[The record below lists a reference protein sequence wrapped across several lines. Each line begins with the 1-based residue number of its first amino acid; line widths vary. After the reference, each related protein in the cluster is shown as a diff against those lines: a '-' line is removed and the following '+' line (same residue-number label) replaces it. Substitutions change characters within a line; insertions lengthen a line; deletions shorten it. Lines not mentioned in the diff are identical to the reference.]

1 MDIISYIWNGIVHF
15 YNEITGVELTT
26 STSVVRI
33 VLSLILGSIV
43 GVERKRKGQMAGLR
57 TFSLISMGACIA
69 MMLSIYV
76 CQETVGLLRGD
87 PSRIAAQVISGI
99 GFLGAG
105 TIIQM
110 KGSVRG
116 LTTAAGIWII
126 ATIGMAVGCGLYLIA
141 IVGTVLVMVILTAL
155 ERLEHRV
162 NVGNE
167 ARTIRLRVKGIV
179 TSIKPYEAVLDRFG
193 IHLSK
198 VYVEYDYEQNI
209 TRLNLMILIREHS
222 DFIDVFDALHNVYPT
237 ITISLSNQA
246 DLS

>member
-1 MDIISYIWNGIVHF
+1 MEEFWQTAGS
-15 YNEITGVELTT
+15 VELTT
-26 STSVVRI
+26 GTAITRI
-33 VLSLILGSIV
+33 IVSLVLGSIV
-43 GVERKRKGQMAGLR
+43 GVERKQKGQMAGLR

-87 PSRIAAQVISGI
+87 PSRIAAQVLSGI

-126 ATIGMAVGCGLYLIA
+126 ATIGMAVGCGLYMIA
-141 IVGTVLVMVILTAL
+141 FVATLLVLVVLTLLEQL
-155 ERLEHRV
+155 ERRV

-167 ARTIRLRVKGIV
+167 ARTIRLKVKGIV
-179 TSIKPYEAVLDRFG
+179 RSIKPYRDVLERFG
-193 IHLSK
+193 IHLSR
-198 VYVEYDYEQNI
+198 VYVEYDYEQQT
-209 TRLNLMILIREHS
+209 TRLNLLILIREHS
-222 DFIDVFDALHNVYPT
+222 DFIEVFAALHDVGPA
-237 ITISLSNQA
+237 ISISLSNQA

>member
-1 MDIISYIWNGIVHF
+1 MQNFWEIIN
-15 YNEITGVELTT
+15 GVELTSET
-26 STSVVRI
+26 AIVRI
-33 VLSLILGSIV
+33 VLSLVLGSLV
-43 GVERKRKGQMAGLR
+43 GIERKRKGQMAGLR

-126 ATIGMAVGCGLYLIA
+126 ATIGMAVGSGLYLIS
-141 IVGTVLVMVILTAL
+141 IVATLLVLFILTLL
-155 ERLEHRV
+155 EQLEHHV

-167 ARTIRLRVKGIV
+167 ARTIRLKVKGIV
-179 TSIKPYEAVLDRFG
+179 KSIKPYEEVLGRFG

-198 VYVEYDYEQNI
+198 VYVEYDYDLNI
-209 TRLNLMILIREHS
+209 TRLNLLILIREHS
-222 DFIDVFDALHNVYPT
+222 DFIDVFDALHDVCPT
-237 ITISLSNQA
+237 INISLSNQA

>member
-1 MDIISYIWNGIVHF
+1 MIDHLSTLWASLQADLS
-15 YNEITGVELTT
+15 GVELNSAT
-26 STSVVRI
+26 SIVRI

-126 ATIGMAVGCGLYLIA
+126 ATIGMAVGAGLYLIA
-141 IVGTVLVMVILTAL
+141 IVATALVLVVLTLL
-155 ERLEHRV
+155 ELLEHRV

-167 ARTIRLRVKGIV
+167 ARTIRLKVKGIV
-179 TSIKPYEAVLDRFG
+179 TSIKPYEEVLSRFR

-198 VYVEYDYEQNI
+198 VYVEYDYEHDY
-209 TRLNLMILIREHS
+209 TRFNLLILIGEHS
-222 DFIDVFDALHNVYPT
+222 DFIDVFDAMHNIYPT
-237 ITISLSNQA
+237 ISISLSNQA

>member
-1 MDIISYIWNGIVHF
+1 MEHIWQVI
-15 YNEITGVELTT
+15 NEVELTPL
-26 STSVVRI
+26 SAVVRM
-33 VLSLILGSIV
+33 VLSMVLGALV
-43 GVERKRKGQMAGLR
+43 GIERKRKGQMAGLR

-87 PSRIAAQVISGI
+87 PSRMAAQVISGI

-126 ATIGMAVGCGLYLIA
+126 ATIGMAVGCGLYLIS
-141 IVGTVLVMVILTAL
+141 IVATVLVLVVLTLL
-155 ERLEHRV
+155 ELLEHHV

-167 ARTIRLRVKGIV
+167 ARTIRLKVRGIV
-179 TSIKPYEAVLDRFG
+179 SSIAPYRKLLESYG
-193 IHLSK
+193 IHLSR
-198 VYVEYDYEQNI
+198 VYVEYDYETQV
-209 TRLNLMILIREHS
+209 TRLNLLILIREHS
-222 DFIDVFDALHNVYPT
+222 DFIDVFEALHNVYPT
-237 ITISLSNQA
+237 ISISLSNQG

>member
-1 MDIISYIWNGIVHF
+1 MQ
-15 YNEITGVELTT
+15 ITTV
-26 STSVVRI
+26 SAMVRI
-33 VLSLILGSIV
+33 ALSLILGACV
-43 GVERKRKGQMAGLR
+43 GIERKTKGQMAGLR
-57 TFSLISMGACIA
+57 TFSLICMGACIA

-76 CQETVGLLRGD
+76 CQETSGLQRAD
-87 PSRIAAQVISGI
+87 PGRIAAQVISGI

-126 ATIGMAVGCGLYLIA
+126 AAVGMAVGCGLYLVA
-141 IVGTVLVMVILTAL
+141 VVSTVMVLLVLTLL
-155 ERLEHRV
+155 ERLEKRV

-167 ARTIRLRVKGIV
+167 SRTIRLKVKGIV
-179 TSIKPYEAVLDRFG
+179 SSIRPYEEVLAKYD

-198 VYVEYDYEQNI
+198 VYVEYDYEQDV
-209 TRLNLMILIREHS
+209 TRLNLVILIREHS
-222 DFIDVFDALHNVYPT
+222 DFIDIFDALHNILPT
-237 ITISLSNQA
+237 INISISNQA

>member
-1 MDIISYIWNGIVHF
+1 MQEFWDS
-15 YNEITGVELTT
+15 ITALQLTPT
-26 STSVVRI
+26 SAVVRI
-33 VLSLILGSIV
+33 FLSLLLGACV
-43 GVERKRKGQMAGLR
+43 GIERKTKGQMAGLR

-76 CQETVGLLRGD
+76 CQETSGLQRAD
-87 PSRIAAQVISGI
+87 PGRIAAQVISGI

-126 ATIGMAVGCGLYLIA
+126 ATVGMAVGCGLYLVA
-141 IVGTVLVMVILTAL
+141 IIGTVMVLVVLTLLEHL
-155 ERLEHRV
+155 ERRV

-167 ARTIRLRVKGIV
+167 ARTIRLKVKGIV
-179 TSIKPYEAVLDRFG
+179 KSIKPYQDVLQQYG

-198 VYVEYDYEQNI
+198 VYVEYDYDSDT
-209 TRLNLMILIREHS
+209 TRMNLVILIREHS
-222 DFIDVFDALHNVYPT
+222 DFIDVFDSLHNIRPT
-237 ITISLSNQA
+237 ITIALSNQA

>member
-1 MDIISYIWNGIVHF
+1 MIDHLSTLWASLQADLS
-15 YNEITGVELTT
+15 GVELNSAT
-26 STSVVRI
+26 SIVRI

-126 ATIGMAVGCGLYLIA
+126 ATIGMAVGAGLYLIA
-141 IVGTVLVMVILTAL
+141 IVATALVLVVLTLL
-155 ERLEHRV
+155 ELLEHRV

-167 ARTIRLRVKGIV
+167 ARTIRLKVKGIV
-179 TSIKPYEAVLDRFG
+179 TSIKPYEEVLSRFR

-198 VYVEYDYEQNI
+198 VYVEYDYEHDYA
-209 TRLNLMILIREHS
+209 RFNLLILIGEHS
-222 DFIDVFDALHNVYPT
+222 DFIDVFAALHKIYPT
-237 ITISLSNQA
+237 ISI
-246 DLS
+246 

>member
-1 MDIISYIWNGIVHF
+1 MSGFWESISAVEISQSSAIIRIIVSMLLGACVGI
-15 YNEITGVELTT
+15 
-26 STSVVRI
+26 
-33 VLSLILGSIV
+33 
-43 GVERKRKGQMAGLR
+43 ERKTKGQMAGLR
-57 TFSLISMGACIA
+57 TFALISMGACIA

-76 CQETVGLLRGD
+76 CQETSELHRAD

-126 ATIGMAVGCGLYLIA
+126 AAIGMAVGCGLYVVA
-141 IVGTVLVMVILTAL
+141 IVATAMVLVVLTLLEQL
-155 ERLEHRV
+155 ERRV

-167 ARTIRLRVKGIV
+167 ARTIHLRVKGIV
-179 TSIKPYEAVLDRFG
+179 NSIQPYKEALQRHG

-198 VYVEYDYEQNI
+198 VYVEYDYEHDI
-209 TRLNLMILIREHS
+209 SRLNLVILIREHS
-222 DFIDVFDALHNVYPT
+222 DFIDLFDSLHTILPT
-237 ITISLSNQA
+237 LTISISNQA

>member
-1 MDIISYIWNGIVHF
+1 MESFWQEISSVDINPASALF
-15 YNEITGVELTT
+15 
-26 STSVVRI
+26 RI
-33 VLSLILGSIV
+33 ILSLILGSCI
-43 GVERKRKGQMAGLR
+43 GIERKRKGQMAGLR

-69 MMLSIYV
+69 MVLSIYV
-76 CQETVGLLRGD
+76 CQETVGPLRGD
-87 PSRIAAQVISGI
+87 PSRIAAQVLSGI

-105 TIIQM
+105 AIIQM

-126 ATIGMAVGCGLYLIA
+126 AAIGMSVGCGLYLIS
-141 IVGTVLVMVILTAL
+141 VVSTLLVLCVLTLL
-155 ERLEHRV
+155 ERIEHRV

-167 ARTIRLRVKGIV
+167 ARTIRLKVKGIV
-179 TSIKPYEAVLDRFG
+179 RTIEPYKQVLSSFN

-198 VYVEYDYEQNI
+198 VYVEYDYDREE
-209 TRLNLMILIREHS
+209 TRLNLLVLIHEHGG
-222 DFIDVFDALHNVYPT
+222 DMIDVFDALHDIMPT

>member
-1 MDIISYIWNGIVHF
+1 MDEFWQSVG
-15 YNEITGVELTT
+15 GVEI
-26 STSVVRI
+26 STGAAVTRI
-33 VLSLILGSIV
+33 IVSLLLGSLIGI
-43 GVERKRKGQMAGLR
+43 ERKQKGQMAGLR

-76 CQETVGLLRGD
+76 CQETVGPLRGD
-87 PSRIAAQVISGI
+87 PSRIAAQVLSGI

-126 ATIGMAVGCGLYLIA
+126 ATIGMAVGCGLYLIGFVA
-141 IVGTVLVMVILTAL
+141 TLLVLLVLTLL
-155 ERLEHRV
+155 ERLERQV

-167 ARTIRLRVKGIV
+167 ARTIRLKVKGIV
-179 TSIKPYEAVLDRFG
+179 SSIQPYREVLEKYG
-193 IHLSK
+193 IHMSR
-198 VYVEYDYEQNI
+198 VYVEYDYEADT
-209 TRLNLMILIREHS
+209 TRMNLLILIREHS
-222 DFIDVFDALHNVYPT
+222 DFIDVFSALHDVRPT
-237 ITISLSNQA
+237 ISISLSNQA

>member
-1 MDIISYIWNGIVHF
+1 MDHFWQSVSGFWFPAASAIFRII
-15 YNEITGVELTT
+15 
-26 STSVVRI
+26 
-33 VLSLILGSIV
+33 LSLLLGSCI
-43 GVERKRKGQMAGLR
+43 GIERKRKGQMAGLR

-76 CQETVGLLRGD
+76 CQETVGPLRGD
-87 PSRIAAQVISGI
+87 PSRIAAQVLSGI

-105 TIIQM
+105 AIIQM

-126 ATIGMAVGCGLYLIA
+126 ATIGMSVGCGLYMLSA
-141 IVGTVLVMVILTAL
+141 VSTVLVLFVLTLL
-155 ERLEHRV
+155 EKIEHRV

-167 ARTIRLRVKGIV
+167 ARTIRLKVKGIV
-179 TSIKPYEAVLDRFG
+179 KSIEPYKHVLSNFN

-198 VYVEYDYEQNI
+198 VYVEYDYDKEE
-209 TRLNLMILIREHS
+209 TRLNLLVLIHEPG
-222 DFIDVFDALHNVYPT
+222 DMIDVFDALHDVMPT
-237 ITISLSNQA
+237 ISISLSNQA

>member
-1 MDIISYIWNGIVHF
+1 M
-15 YNEITGVELTT
+15 
-26 STSVVRI
+26 
-33 VLSLILGSIV
+33 
-43 GVERKRKGQMAGLR
+43 R

-69 MMLSIYV
+69 MILSIYV
-76 CQETVGLLRGD
+76 CQSTVGPLRGD
-87 PSRIAAQVISGI
+87 PSRIAAQVLSGI

-105 TIIQM
+105 AIIQM

-126 ATIGMAVGCGLYLIA
+126 ATIGMSVGCGLYLMSVA
-141 IVGTVLVMVILTAL
+141 ATVLVLFVLTLL
-155 ERLEHRV
+155 ERIEHRV

-167 ARTIRLRVKGIV
+167 ARTIRLKVRGIV
-179 TSIKPYEAVLDRFG
+179 RSIDPYRAVLSRFD

-198 VYVEYDYEQNI
+198 VYVEYDYDKQE
-209 TRLNLMILIREHS
+209 TRLNLLVLIHEQG
-222 DFIDVFDALHNVYPT
+222 DMIDVFDALHEVMPT

>member
-1 MDIISYIWNGIVHF
+1 MEWFENLLSTTG
-15 YNEITGVELTT
+15 GVELSA
-26 STSVVRI
+26 STSVARI
-33 VLSLILGSIV
+33 VLSLVLGSII

-126 ATIGMAVGCGLYLIA
+126 ATIGMAVGAGLYLIA
-141 IVGTVLVMVILTAL
+141 VVATVLVLVVLTLL
-155 ERLEHRV
+155 EQLEHRV

-167 ARTIRLRVKGIV
+167 ARTIRLKIRGVV
-179 TSIKPYEAVLDRFG
+179 TSIKPYEDVLGRFG

-198 VYVEYDYEQNI
+198 VYVEYDYEQEI
-209 TRLNLMILIREHS
+209 TRLNLVVLIRERS
-222 DFIDVFDALHNVYPT
+222 DFIDVFDELHKVHPT

>member
-1 MDIISYIWNGIVHF
+1 METLTHLLDSLWT
-15 YNEITGVELTT
+15 ELSGVELTT
-26 STSVVRI
+26 STSIVRI
-33 VLSLILGSIV
+33 VLSLLLGSIV

-126 ATIGMAVGCGLYLIA
+126 ATIGMAVGAGLYLIA
-141 IVGTVLVMVILTAL
+141 IVATGLVLVVLTLL
-155 ERLEHRV
+155 EMLEHRV

-167 ARTIRLRVKGIV
+167 ARTIRLKVKGIV
-179 TSIKPYEAVLDRFG
+179 TSIKPYEEVLSRFR

-198 VYVEYDYEQNI
+198 VYVEYDYEHDN
-209 TRLNLMILIREHS
+209 TRLNLLILIGEHS
-222 DFIDVFDALHNVYPT
+222 DFIDVFDAMHKIYPT
-237 ITISLSNQA
+237 LTISLSNQA

>member
-1 MDIISYIWNGIVHF
+1 MEHF
-15 YNEITGVELTT
+15 WQTINAVELTSET
-26 STSVVRI
+26 AVVRI
-33 VLSLILGSIV
+33 VLSLLLGSIV
-43 GVERKRKGQMAGLR
+43 GIERKRKGQMAGLR

-69 MMLSIYV
+69 MMLSIFV

-87 PSRIAAQVISGI
+87 PSRIAAQVLSGI

-126 ATIGMAVGCGLYLIA
+126 ATIGMAVGCGLYMVS
-141 IVGTVLVMVILTAL
+141 IVATLLVLFVLTML
-155 ERLEHRV
+155 EQLEHRV

-167 ARTIRLRVKGIV
+167 ARTIRLKVKGIV
-179 TSIKPYEAVLDRFG
+179 KSIKPYEEVLERFG

-198 VYVEYDYEQNI
+198 VYVEYDYEQDV
-209 TRLNLMILIREHS
+209 TRLNLLILIREHS
-222 DFIDVFDALHNVYPT
+222 DFIDVFDALHNVCPT
-237 ITISLSNQA
+237 INISLSNQA
-246 DLS
+246 DIS

>member
-1 MDIISYIWNGIVHF
+1 MQQFWHLI
-15 YNEITGVELTT
+15 NEVELT
-26 STSVVRI
+26 STTAIVRI
-33 VLSLILGSIV
+33 VLSLVLGSLV
-43 GVERKRKGQMAGLR
+43 GIERKRKGQMAGLR

-87 PSRIAAQVISGI
+87 PSQVLSGI

-126 ATIGMAVGCGLYLIA
+126 ATIGMEVGCGLYLIA
-141 IVGTVLVMVILTAL
+141 VVATLLVLIVLTLL
-155 ERLEHRV
+155 EQLEHRV

-167 ARTIRLRVKGIV
+167 ARTIRLKVKGIV
-179 TSIKPYEAVLDRFG
+179 KSIAPYREVLGRFG
-193 IHLSK
+193 
-198 VYVEYDYEQNI
+198 
-209 TRLNLMILIREHS
+209 M
-222 DFIDVFDALHNVYPT
+222 
-237 ITISLSNQA
+237 
-246 DLS
+246 

>member
-1 MDIISYIWNGIVHF
+1 MEHF
-15 YNEITGVELTT
+15 WQSIDNVELTPLT
-26 STSVVRI
+26 AILRI
-33 VLSLILGSIV
+33 VASLLLGSLIGI
-43 GVERKRKGQMAGLR
+43 ERKRKGQMAGVR

-87 PSRIAAQVISGI
+87 PSRIAAQVLSGI

-116 LTTAAGIWII
+116 LTTAGIWII

-141 IVGTVLVMVILTAL
+141 FVATLLVLFVLTIL
-155 ERLEHRV
+155 EQIEHRV

-167 ARTIRLRVKGIV
+167 ARTIRLKVKGIV
-179 TSIKPYEAVLDRFG
+179 KSIEPYRDVLARYN
-193 IHLSK
+193 IHLSR
-198 VYVEYDYEQNI
+198 VYVEYDYEAST
-209 TRLNLMILIREHS
+209 TRLNLLILIREHS
-222 DFIDVFDALHNVYPT
+222 DFIEVFSALHNLH
-237 ITISLSNQA
+237 ISVKSG
-246 DLS
+246 

>member
-1 MDIISYIWNGIVHF
+1 MQNFWEIIN
-15 YNEITGVELTT
+15 GVELT
-26 STSVVRI
+26 STTAIVRI
-33 VLSLILGSIV
+33 VLSLVLGSLI
-43 GVERKRKGQMAGLR
+43 GIERKRKGQMAGLR

-126 ATIGMAVGCGLYLIA
+126 ATIGMAVGCGLYLIS
-141 IVGTVLVMVILTAL
+141 IVATLLVLFILTLL
-155 ERLEHRV
+155 ERLE
-162 NVGNE
+162 
-167 ARTIRLRVKGIV
+167 IR
-179 TSIKPYEAVLDRFG
+179 PYEEVLGRFG

-198 VYVEYDYEQNI
+198 VYVEYDYDSDV
-209 TRLNLMILIREHS
+209 TRLNLLILIREHS
-222 DFIDVFDALHNVYPT
+222 DFIDVFDALHEVYPT
-237 ITISLSNQA
+237 INISLSNQA

>member
-1 MDIISYIWNGIVHF
+1 MCSFLEIINS
-15 YNEITGVELTT
+15 VELT
-26 STSVVRI
+26 STTAIVRI
-33 VLSLILGSIV
+33 VLSLVLGSLV
-43 GVERKRKGQMAGLR
+43 GIERKRKGQMAGLR

-76 CQETVGLLRGD
+76 SQAADGQFRSD
-87 PSRIAAQVISGI
+87 PARIAAQVISGI

-126 ATIGMAVGCGLYLIA
+126 AAIGMAVGCGLYLIA
-141 IVGTVLVMVILTAL
+141 VVATLLVLFILTLL
-155 ERLEHRV
+155 EQLEHRV

-167 ARTIRLRVKGIV
+167 ARTIRLKVKGIV
-179 TSIKPYEAVLDRFG
+179 KSIAPYREVLQRFG

-198 VYVEYDYEQNI
+198 VYVEYDYETQV
-209 TRLNLMILIREHS
+209 TRLNLLILISEHS
-222 DFIDVFDALHNVYPT
+222 DFIDVFDALHEVYPT

>member
-1 MDIISYIWNGIVHF
+1 MDQISNLWAQLWSDLS
-15 YNEITGVELTT
+15 GVELNTTT
-26 STSVVRI
+26 SIVRI
-33 VLSLILGSIV
+33 ILSMILGSIV
-43 GVERKRKGQMAGLR
+43 GIERKRKGQMAGLR

-69 MMLSIYV
+69 MILSIYV

-126 ATIGMAVGCGLYLIA
+126 AAIGMAVGAGLYLIA
-141 IVGTVLVMVILTAL
+141 IVATALVLVVLTLL
-155 ERLEHRV
+155 EMLEHRV

-167 ARTIRLRVKGIV
+167 ARTIRLKVKGIV
-179 TSIKPYEAVLDRFG
+179 TSIKPYEEVLSRFR

-198 VYVEYDYEQNI
+198 VYVEYDYEHDH
-209 TRLNLMILIREHS
+209 TRLNLLILIGEHS
-222 DFIDVFDALHNVYPT
+222 DFIDVFDAMHNIYPT

>member
-1 MDIISYIWNGIVHF
+1 MHDF
-15 YNEITGVELTT
+15 LQEINGVELTA

-33 VLSLILGSIV
+33 VLSLILGSLV
-43 GVERKRKGQMAGLR
+43 GIERKRKGQMAGLR

-126 ATIGMAVGCGLYLIA
+126 ATIGMAVGAGLYMIA
-141 IVGTVLVMVILTAL
+141 IVGTGLVLFILTLL
-155 ERLEHRV
+155 EMLEHRV

-167 ARTIRLRVKGIV
+167 ARTIRIRVKGIV
-179 TSIKPYEAVLDRFG
+179 KSIRPYREVLGKFN

-198 VYVEYDYEQNI
+198 VYVEYDYDQDV
-209 TRLNLMILIREHS
+209 TRLNLLVLIREHG
-222 DFIDVFDALHNVYPT
+222 DFIDVFDALHEIYPT
-237 ITISLSNQA
+237 INISLSNQA
-246 DLS
+246 DIS

>member
-1 MDIISYIWNGIVHF
+1 MDQIWQEVMAVDITPASAIFRII
-15 YNEITGVELTT
+15 
-26 STSVVRI
+26 
-33 VLSLILGSIV
+33 LSLFLGSCI
-43 GVERKRKGQMAGLR
+43 GIERKRKGQMAGLR

-69 MMLSIYV
+69 MILSIYV
-76 CQETVGLLRGD
+76 CQATVGPLRGD
-87 PSRIAAQVISGI
+87 PSRIAAQVLSGI

-105 TIIQM
+105 AIIQM

-126 ATIGMAVGCGLYLIA
+126 ATIGMSVGCGLYLMSVA
-141 IVGTVLVMVILTAL
+141 ATVLVLFVLTML
-155 ERLEHRV
+155 ERIEHRV

-167 ARTIRLRVKGIV
+167 ARTIRLKVRGIV
-179 TSIKPYEAVLDRFG
+179 RSIDPYRAVLSRFD

-198 VYVEYDYEQNI
+198 VYVEYDYDKQE
-209 TRLNLMILIREHS
+209 TRLNLLVLIHEQG
-222 DFIDVFDALHNVYPT
+222 DMIDVFDALHEVMPT